1 MISAARELESL
12 VNDSFILA
20 MVSTGISGQRGV
32 NVGAIV
38 RTGARSDKIAV
49 VAPADTATIPIAA
62 VVAI

>member
-1 MISAARELESL
+1 M
-12 VNDSFILA
+12 NDIFILA

-49 VAPADTATIPIAA
+49 VAPADIATIPIAA